1 MSLAPLDFTIRP
13 ATPSDIPEIL
23 RQRRRMYED
32 MDHTDPAAPD
42 AMSRL
47 SFDYLHQAIPEGSV
61 RAWLALHDQ
70 HAFAGGAVLITSW
83 PARPY
88 DLECRRAT
96 ILNVYTDPEYR
107 RRGIARLLME
117 TMIDWCKRKGLA
129 RVNLHASD
137 AGRHLYESLGFEP
150 SNEMRLKLR
159 YTQSPVHKFSF
170 F

>member
-1 MSLAPLDFTIRP
+1 MPLAPLDFTIRP

-32 MDHTDPAAPD
+32 MDHIDPAALD

-47 SFDYLHQAIPEGSV
+47 SFDYLHQAIPEGS
-61 RAWLALHDQ
+61 
-70 HAFAGGAVLITSW
+70 F
-83 PARPY
+83 
-88 DLECRRAT
+88 RAT

-159 YTQSPVHKFSF
+159 
-170 F
+170 